1 MQSKLNPYISF
12 KGKAREAMEFYH
24 GIFGGELDLKTFTEF
39 GLQNENP
46 DGIMHATLTVND
58 QPLIMGS
65 DALSDVP
72 QGFALVLN
80 GASVTADE
88 VHEYFEKLSENAEVV
103 RQIQKE
109 MWGDEYG
116 ELVDRFG
123 VRWMFNITGGQA

>member
-12 KGKAREAMEFYH
+12 KGKAREAMEIYH